1 MFAPPRSTPALSER
15 NTIVALT
22 PAAAELSK
30 ELTRVLGN
38 IAKRNIR
45 LKQKSVKGANLVT
58 ERTDTKIEEIRSM
71 PRSNY
76 GEIKSALA
84 QARRLDKS
92 AGTRAQSFQ
101 KAAKR
106 AYNDDLVD
114 RAKDPNNVIRM
125 TKDELTETFSVQRSR
140 LYGRIR
146 SVKKSINGN
155 NFMTHLAE
163 ELLNEYDPKTAD
175 HNKLRSLVG
184 HATKYL
190 NYKTLT
196 VQGANDHIEKGVALV
211 GEKYRSWSDAQR
223 TAFWEGVHRETE
235 LTGLSSTESIEVV
248 NTAMS
253 DQKMETLFDTAPD
266 GKLRAVIDRSL
277 SGAKAK
283 LARLKRSEARGRR
296 YLKEGFEKH
305 GAEIPESLRSF
316 LLEDEEED
324 QQFLL

>member
-1 MFAPPRSTPALSER
+1 MP
-15 NTIVALT
+15 LT

-38 IAKRNIR
+38 IVKRNIR
-45 LKQKSVKGANLVT
+45 LKLKDVKGANLVT
-58 ERTDTKIEEIRSM
+58 ERTDTKIAEIRSM
-71 PRSNY
+71 PRSDY

-92 AGTRAQSFQ
+92 AGTWAQSFQ

-106 AYNDDLVD
+106 AYNDNLVEM
-114 RAKDPNNVIRM
+114 AKDPNNVIRM

-140 LYGRIR
+140 LRGRIR
-146 SVKKSINGN
+146 SVKKSINGH
-155 NFMTHLAE
+155 NFMTRIAE
-163 ELLNEYDPKTAD
+163 NLLDEYDPNTAD

-184 HATKYL
+184 RASKYL

-196 VQGANDHIEKGVALV
+196 AQGANDHIEKGIALV

-223 TAFWEGVHRETE
+223 SAFWETVHREME
-235 LTGLSSTESIEVV
+235 LSGLSSGESIGVV
-248 NTAMS
+248 KTVMS

-266 GKLRAVIDRSL
+266 GKLRAVIDRTL

-283 LARLKRSEARGRR
+283 LARLKASERRGRG
-296 YLKEGFEKH
+296 YLKDAFEKH
-305 GAEIPESLRSF
+305 GVEPPESLRSF
-316 LLEDEEED
+316 LYDTEED
-324 QQFLL
+324 QELLL

>member
-1 MFAPPRSTPALSER
+1 MALS
-15 NTIVALT
+15 

-30 ELTRVLGN
+30 ELTRVLAN
-38 IAKRNIR
+38 VSKRNTR
-45 LKQKSVKGANLVT
+45 LKQKDVKGANLVT

-114 RAKDPNNVIRM
+114 RAEDPNNVIRM
-125 TKDELTETFSVQRSR
+125 TKDELTETFAVQRSR
-140 LYGRIR
+140 LYDRIR

-155 NFMTHLAE
+155 NFMTHIAE
-163 ELLNEYDPKTAD
+163 DLLDEYDPKTAN

-184 HATKYL
+184 RASKYL
-190 NYKTLT
+190 NTKTLT
-196 VQGANDHIEKGVALV
+196 AQGANDHIEKGVDLA
-211 GEKYRSWSDAQR
+211 GDEYRTWSDAQR
-223 TAFWEGVHRETE
+223 TAFWEAVHQEME
-235 LTGLSSTESIEVV
+235 LSGLSSVEAIEVV
-248 NTAMS
+248 KTAMS
-253 DQKMETLFDTAPD
+253 DQKMKTLFDTAPD
-266 GKLRAVIDRSL
+266 GKLRAVIDRTL

-283 LARLKRSEARGRR
+283 LARLKASEERGRR

-316 LLEDEEED
+316 LLEDNEED
-324 QQFLL
+324 QPFLF

>member
-1 MFAPPRSTPALSER
+1 M
-15 NTIVALT
+15 ALT

-30 ELTRVLGN
+30 ELTRVMANLS
-38 IAKRNIR
+38 KRNTR
-45 LKQKSVKGANLVT
+45 LKQKDVKGGDLVT
-58 ERTDTKIEEIRSM
+58 ERTTAKIEEIRSM

-92 AGTRAQSFQ
+92 AGTWAQSFQ

-106 AYNDDLVD
+106 AYNDDLVE

-125 TKDELTETFSVQRSR
+125 SKDELAETFSVQSSR
-140 LYGRIR
+140 LRGRIR
-146 SVKKSINGN
+146 SVKKSINGK
-155 NFMTHLAE
+155 NFMTHIAE
-163 ELLNEYDPKTAD
+163 DLLDEYDPKTAN

-184 HATKYL
+184 RASKYL

-211 GEKYRSWSDAQR
+211 GEKYRTWSDAQR
-223 TAFWEGVHRETE
+223 TAFWEAVHREME
-235 LTGLSSTESIEVV
+235 VTGLSSVEAIEVV
-248 NTAMS
+248 KTAMS

-283 LARLKRSEARGRR
+283 LARLKASEERGRR

-305 GAEIPESLRSF
+305 GAEIPETLRSF

-324 QQFLL
+324 QPYLF

>member
-1 MFAPPRSTPALSER
+1 M
-15 NTIVALT
+15 ALT

-38 IAKRNIR
+38 IAKRNTR
-45 LKQKSVKGANLVT
+45 LKQKDVKGANLVT
-58 ERTDTKIEEIRSM
+58 KRTDAKIEEIRSM

-84 QARRLDKS
+84 QARRLGKS
-92 AGTRAQSFQ
+92 AGTWAQSFQ

-106 AYNDDLVD
+106 AYNDDLVE

-125 TKDELTETFSVQRSR
+125 TKDELTETFSVQSSR
-140 LYGRIR
+140 LRGRIR

-155 NFMTHLAE
+155 NFMTRLAE
-163 ELLNEYDPKTAD
+163 DLLDEYDSKTAD

-184 HATKYL
+184 RASRYL
-190 NYKTLT
+190 NNSKTLS

-223 TAFWEGVHRETE
+223 TAFWEAVHREME
-235 LTGLSSTESIEVV
+235 VTGLSSVEAIEVV
-248 NTAMS
+248 KTAMS
-253 DQKMETLFDTAPD
+253 DQKMEALFDTAPD
-266 GKLRAVIDRSL
+266 GKLRAVIDRTL

-283 LARLKRSEARGRR
+283 LARLKEREGRGRR

-305 GAEIPESLRSF
+305 GVEIPETLRSF
-316 LLEDEEED
+316 LLEDDEED
-324 QQFLL
+324 QQYLL

>member
-1 MFAPPRSTPALSER
+1 M
-15 NTIVALT
+15 ALT

-38 IAKRNIR
+38 IAKRNSR

-92 AGTRAQSFQ
+92 AGTRDRSFQ

-106 AYNDDLVD
+106 AYNDDLVEM
-114 RAKDPNNVIRM
+114 AKDPNNVIRM
-125 TKDELTETFSVQRSR
+125 SKDELAETFSVQRSR
-140 LYGRIR
+140 LRGRIR
-146 SVKKSINGN
+146 SVKKTINGN

-163 ELLNEYDPKTAD
+163 DLLDEYDPKTAD

-184 HATKYL
+184 RASKYL
-190 NYKTLT
+190 NNSKSLT
-196 VQGANDHIEKGVALV
+196 VKGANDHIENGVALV
-211 GEKYRSWSDAQR
+211 GDEYRSWSDAQR
-223 TAFWEGVHRETE
+223 TAFWEAIHREME
-235 LTGLSSTESIEVV
+235 VSGLSSVESIEVV
-248 NTAMS
+248 KTAMS
-253 DQKMETLFDTAPD
+253 DQKMKTLFFTAPD
-266 GKLRAVIDRSL
+266 GKLRAVMDRTL

-283 LARLKRSEARGRR
+283 LARLKASEKRGRR

-305 GAEIPESLRSF
+305 GAEIPETLRSF
-316 LLEDEEED
+316 LLEDEED
-324 QQFLL
+324 QPFLF

>member
-1 MFAPPRSTPALSER
+1 M
-15 NTIVALT
+15 ALT

-38 IAKRNIR
+38 IAKRNTN

-114 RAKDPNNVIRM
+114 RAKDPNNIIRM
-125 TKDELTETFSVQRSR
+125 TKDELTETFIVQRSR
-140 LYGRIR
+140 LRDRIR

-155 NFMTHLAE
+155 NFMTHIAEDLLA
-163 ELLNEYDPKTAD
+163 EYDPKTAD
-175 HNKLRSLVG
+175 HNKLRSLVNR
-184 HATKYL
+184 TSKYL
-190 NYKTLT
+190 DTKTLT
-196 VQGANDHIEKGVALV
+196 AQGANDHIEKGVDLV
-211 GEKYRSWSDAQR
+211 GEEYRSWSDAQR
-223 TAFWEGVHRETE
+223 TAFWEAVHREME
-235 LTGLSSTESIEVV
+235 LSGLSSVEAIGVV
-248 NTAMS
+248 RTAMS
-253 DQKMETLFDTAPD
+253 DQKMVTLFDEAPD
-266 GKLRAVIDRSL
+266 GKLRAVIDQSL

-283 LARLKRSEARGRR
+283 LARLKASNERGRK
-296 YLKEGFEKH
+296 YLREGFEKH

-316 LLEDEEED
+316 LYGDEED
-324 QQFLL
+324 RPLF

>member
-1 MFAPPRSTPALSER
+1 M
-15 NTIVALT
+15 ALT

-30 ELTRVLGN
+30 ELTRVLAN
-38 IAKRNIR
+38 VSKRNTR
-45 LKQKSVKGANLVT
+45 LKQKDVKGADLVT
-58 ERTDTKIEEIRSM
+58 ERTAAKIEEIRSM

-84 QARRLDKS
+84 QARRLDKG

-125 TKDELTETFSVQRSR
+125 SKDELAETFSIQRSR
-140 LYGRIR
+140 LRGRIR
-146 SVKKSINGN
+146 SVKKSIGGN

-163 ELLNEYDPKTAD
+163 DLLDEYDPNTAD

-184 HATKYL
+184 RASKYL
-190 NYKTLT
+190 HNSKTLT

-211 GEKYRSWSDAQR
+211 GEKYRSWSDEQR
-223 TAFWEGVHRETE
+223 TAFWEAVHREME
-235 LTGLSSTESIEVV
+235 LTGLSSVEAIEVV
-248 NTAMS
+248 KTAMS
-253 DQKMETLFDTAPD
+253 DQKMETLFDTAPN
-266 GKLRAVIDRSL
+266 GKLRAVIDRTL

-283 LARLKRSEARGRR
+283 LARLKASEERGRR
-296 YLKEGFEKH
+296 YLREGFEKH
-305 GAEIPESLRSF
+305 GAEIPDSLRSF
-316 LLEDEEED
+316 LLEDSEED
-324 QQFLL
+324 QPFLF

>member
-1 MFAPPRSTPALSER
+1 M
-15 NTIVALT
+15 ALT

-30 ELTRVLGN
+30 ELTRVLAN
-38 IAKRNIR
+38 LSKRNAR
-45 LKQKSVKGANLVT
+45 LKQKDVKGGDLVT
-58 ERTDTKIEEIRSM
+58 ERTGAKIEEIRSM

-92 AGTRAQSFQ
+92 AGTRAGSFQ

-106 AYNDDLVD
+106 AYNDDLVE
-114 RAKDPNNVIRM
+114 RVKDPNNIIRM
-125 TKDELTETFSVQRSR
+125 TKDELTETFTVQRSR
-140 LYGRIR
+140 LRGRIR
-146 SVKKSINGN
+146 RVKKSINGN
-155 NFMTHLAE
+155 NFMTHIAE
-163 ELLNEYDPKTAD
+163 DLLDEYDPKTAG
-175 HNKLRSLVG
+175 HNKLRSLVSR
-184 HATKYL
+184 ASKYL
-190 NYKTLT
+190 HNSTTLT

-223 TAFWEGVHRETE
+223 TAFWEAVHREME
-235 LTGLSSTESIEVV
+235 LSGLSSVEANEVV
-248 NTAMS
+248 TTAMS

-266 GKLRAVIDRSL
+266 GKLRAVIDQSL

-283 LARLKRSEARGRR
+283 LARLKASDKRGRR

-316 LLEDEEED
+316 LLDDNEED
-324 QQFLL
+324 QTFLF

>member
-1 MFAPPRSTPALSER
+1 M
-15 NTIVALT
+15 ALT

-38 IAKRNIR
+38 IAKRNTN
-45 LKQKSVKGANLVT
+45 LKQKDVKGTNLVT
-58 ERTDTKIEEIRSM
+58 ERTDAKIAEIRSM

-84 QARRLDKS
+84 QARSLNKS
-92 AGTRAQSFQ
+92 AGTWAKSFQ

-106 AYNDDLVD
+106 AYNDDLVE

-125 TKDELTETFSVQRSR
+125 TKDELTETFVVQRSR
-140 LYGRIR
+140 LRGRIR
-146 SVKKSINGN
+146 SVKKTINGN
-155 NFMTHLAE
+155 NFMTRLAE
-163 ELLNEYDPKTAD
+163 DLLDEYDSKTAD

-184 HATKYL
+184 RASKYL
-190 NYKTLT
+190 NNSKTLT

-211 GEKYRSWSDAQR
+211 GDEYRTWSDAQR
-223 TAFWEGVHRETE
+223 TAFWEAVHREME
-235 LTGLSSTESIEVV
+235 VTGLSSVEAIEVV
-248 NTAMS
+248 KTAMS
-253 DQKMETLFDTAPD
+253 DQKMKTLFDTAPD

-283 LARLKRSEARGRR
+283 LARLKASEERGRR

-305 GAEIPESLRSF
+305 GAEIPETLRSF
-316 LLEDEEED
+316 LLEDDEEG
-324 QQFLL
+324 QPFLL

>member
-1 MFAPPRSTPALSER
+1 M
-15 NTIVALT
+15 ALT

-38 IAKRNIR
+38 IARRNTN

-106 AYNDDLVD
+106 AYNDNLVE

-125 TKDELTETFSVQRSR
+125 TKDELTETFTVQRSR
-140 LYGRIR
+140 LRDRIR

-155 NFMTHLAE
+155 NFMTHIAE
-163 ELLNEYDPKTAD
+163 DLLDEYDPKTAG
-175 HNKLRSLVG
+175 HNKLRSLVSRSS
-184 HATKYL
+184 KYL
-190 NYKTLT
+190 DTKTLT
-196 VQGANDHIEKGVALV
+196 VQGANDHIEKGVELV
-211 GEKYRSWSDAQR
+211 GEVYRTWSDAQR
-223 TAFWEGVHRETE
+223 TAFWEAVHLEME
-235 LTGLSSTESIEVV
+235 LSGLSSVESIGVV
-248 NTAMS
+248 KVALS
-253 DQKMETLFDTAPD
+253 DQKMKTLFDTAPD
-266 GKLRAVIDRSL
+266 GKLRAVIDQSL

-283 LARLKRSEARGRR
+283 LARLEAREERGRG
-296 YLKEGFEKH
+296 YLKDVFEKH
-305 GAEIPESLRSF
+305 GVEPPESLRSF
-316 LLEDEEED
+316 LYDTEDEQD
-324 QQFLL
+324 YLF

>member
-1 MFAPPRSTPALSER
+1 M
-15 NTIVALT
+15 ALT

-38 IAKRNIR
+38 IAKRNTR
-45 LKQKSVKGANLVT
+45 LKQKDVKGANLVT
-58 ERTDTKIEEIRSM
+58 ERTDAKIEEIRSM

-92 AGTRAQSFQ
+92 AGTRDRSFQ

-106 AYNDDLVD
+106 AYNDDLME

-125 TKDELTETFSVQRSR
+125 SKDELAETFSVQSSR
-140 LYGRIR
+140 LRGRVR

-155 NFMTHLAE
+155 NFMTNLAE
-163 ELLNEYDPKTAD
+163 DLLDEYDSKTAD

-184 HATKYL
+184 RASKYL
-190 NYKTLT
+190 NHKTLT

-211 GEKYRSWSDAQR
+211 GEKYRTWSDAQR
-223 TAFWEGVHRETE
+223 TAFWEAVHREME
-235 LTGLSSTESIEVV
+235 VSGLSSVEAIEVV
-248 NTAMS
+248 KTALS
-253 DQKMETLFDTAPD
+253 DQKMEALFDTAPD
-266 GKLRAVIDRSL
+266 GKLRAVVDRTL

-283 LARLKRSEARGRR
+283 LARLKASEERGRR
-296 YLKEGFEKH
+296 YLKEGIEKH

-316 LLEDEEED
+316 LYGDEED
-324 QQFLL
+324 QPIHF

>member
-1 MFAPPRSTPALSER
+1 M
-15 NTIVALT
+15 ALT

-38 IAKRNIR
+38 IAKRNTR
-45 LKQKSVKGANLVT
+45 LKQKDVKGANLVT

-84 QARRLDKS
+84 QARRLGKS
-92 AGTRAQSFQ
+92 AGTWAQSFQ

-106 AYNDDLVD
+106 AYNDDLVE

-125 TKDELTETFSVQRSR
+125 SKDELAETFSVQSSR
-140 LYGRIR
+140 LRGRIR

-163 ELLNEYDPKTAD
+163 DLLDEYDSKTAD

-184 HATKYL
+184 RASKYL
-190 NYKTLT
+190 NNSKTLT
-196 VQGANDHIEKGVALV
+196 VQGANDHIENGVALV
-211 GEKYRSWSDAQR
+211 GEKYRSWSDEQR
-223 TAFWEGVHRETE
+223 TAFWEAVHREME
-235 LTGLSSTESIEVV
+235 VSGLSSVEAIEVV
-248 NTAMS
+248 KTAMS

-324 QQFLL
+324 QSYLF

>member
-1 MFAPPRSTPALSER
+1 M
-15 NTIVALT
+15 ALT

-38 IAKRNIR
+38 IAKRNTR
-45 LKQKSVKGANLVT
+45 LKQKDVKGANLVT

-92 AGTRAQSFQ
+92 AGTRDRSFQ

-106 AYNDDLVD
+106 AYNDNLVE

-125 TKDELTETFSVQRSR
+125 TKGELAETFSVQRSR
-140 LYGRIR
+140 LRDRIR

-155 NFMTHLAE
+155 NFMTHIAE
-163 ELLNEYDPKTAD
+163 DFLDEYDPKTAD

-184 HATKYL
+184 RSSKYL
-190 NYKTLT
+190 DTKTLS
-196 VQGANDHIEKGVALV
+196 VQGANDHIEKGVDLV
-211 GEKYRSWSDAQR
+211 GEEYRTWSDAQR
-223 TAFWEGVHRETE
+223 TAFWEAVHQEME
-235 LTGLSSTESIEVV
+235 LSGLSSVEAIEVV
-248 NTAMS
+248 KVAMS
-253 DQKMETLFDTAPD
+253 DQKMKTLFDTAPD
-266 GKLRAVIDRSL
+266 GKLRAVVDRTL

-283 LARLKRSEARGRR
+283 LARLKASEKRGRG
-296 YLKEGFEKH
+296 YLKDAFEKH
-305 GAEIPESLRSF
+305 GVEPPESLRSF
-316 LLEDEEED
+316 LYDNEEEQD
-324 QQFLL
+324 HLF